1 MKQLQPPRIIPRQE
15 HPISRAMISQNV
27 IRILSRLKDNG
38 HVAYLVG
45 GGVRDLLLG
54 REPKDFDVATDAV
67 PGRIKKLFRNC
78 RLVGRRFRLAHLHF
92 ANEIVEVS
100 TFRGSSPGELEE
112 QVVAVQ
118 GKDSVPQPHRLV
130 NKDGL
135 VLRDN
140 VFGSPAD
147 DAWRRDFTVNA
158 LAYNIVD
165 FSILDFVGGMED
177 LQRGLIRTIGD
188 PAVRFV
194 EDPVRM
200 LRAVR
205 FAASL
210 GFTVEEET
218 WRALKELA
226 PTITRAAPA
235 RLYEE
240 VLKLFLSGKGASIY
254 HFMRLGGLV
263 GPLFPGFDGW
273 LDRETNGFPHA
284 RIGWNL
290 QWIDRRI
297 AAGDSVSA
305 PLMLSLMFGEYLE
318 EMTAENRKQG
328 FSSLDATNAAVAAF
342 AGEQASLVAIPHRVS
357 LAVREILALQSRFRK
372 IPGKRPQS
380 VLARSSFADALAY
393 LRCRCDETGE
403 SSAVLAWWER
413 YANGQVIP
421 PILEQ
426 GEGQGASR
434 PRRRRKRKARVP
446 VATL

>member
-1 MKQLQPPRIIPRQE
+1 MKQFQPPRIIPRQE

-27 IRILSRLKDNG
+27 IRILYRLRDNG

-92 ANEIVEVS
+92 GNEIVEVS
-100 TFRGSSPGELEE
+100 TFRGSSSDELAKKDA
-112 QVVAVQ
+112 AVHGNDRVHQ
-118 GKDSVPQPHRLV
+118 THRLV
-130 NKDGL
+130 SEDGL

-158 LAYNIVD
+158 LAYNIAD
-165 FSILDFVGGMED
+165 FSILDFVGGMGD

-205 FAASL
+205 FAALL

-218 WRALKELA
+218 WRALKEFA
-226 PTITRAAPA
+226 PAITRAAPA

-240 VLKLFLSGKGASIY
+240 VLKLFLSGEGASIY
-254 HFMRLGGLV
+254 HLMRLGGLIE
-263 GPLFPGFDGW
+263 PLFPGYDDW
-273 LDRETNGFPHA
+273 LNRETNGYPHV
-284 RIGWNL
+284 RIGRNL
-290 QWIDRRI
+290 QWIDRSI
-297 AAGDSVSA
+297 TSGDSVSA

-318 EMTAENRKQG
+318 EIAATYRMQG
-328 FSSLDATNAAVAAF
+328 FTSLDATNAAVAAF
-342 AGEQASLVAIPHRVS
+342 VGEQAPLVAIPHRVT
-357 LAVREILALQSRFRK
+357 LAVREILALQSRFRQ

-380 VLARSSFADALAY
+380 VLARPAFADALTY

-403 SSAVLAWWER
+403 DFAVLAWWER
-413 YANGQVIP
+413 YASGQIIP
-421 PILEQ
+421 PIPEQ
-426 GEGQGASR
+426 GEGRGATR
-434 PRRRRKRKARVP
+434 PRRRRKRKARAP
-446 VATL
+446 IATL